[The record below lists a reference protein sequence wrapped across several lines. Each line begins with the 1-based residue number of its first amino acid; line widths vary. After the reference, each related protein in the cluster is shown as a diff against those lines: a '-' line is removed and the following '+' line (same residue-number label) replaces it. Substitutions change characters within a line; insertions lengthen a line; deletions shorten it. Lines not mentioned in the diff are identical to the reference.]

1 MKPTLKVIVTSPEPA
16 LPAQFVRTLSTIDV
30 TEHERKV
37 PNPLSATKEE
47 AVLMLH
53 TGRAE
58 WEDVAVQ
65 GIALAA
71 AKRYDFTWV
80 TLLRD
85 AHGVIILLPAGS
97 ASALENVERLTK
109 LFARLDLAA
118 CLIGVTGGTD
128 AEAGVT
134 AVRAA
139 LDAAY
144 PVIACRPEDPAQVQ
158 SAIRML
164 AGLIQPSGALTP
176 PDSQ

>member
-1 MKPTLKVIVTSPEPA
+1 MKPTLKVIITSPESE

-80 TLLRD
+80 TLLKD
-85 AHGVIILLPAGS
+85 AHGVIILLPAAS
-97 ASALENVERLTK
+97 ASALENVQRLTK
-109 LFARLDLAA
+109 LFARLELAA
-118 CLIGVTGGTD
+118 CLIGVT
-128 AEAGVT
+128 EAVDGEATVA
-134 AVRAA
+134 AVRSA
-139 LDAAY
+139 LDSAY
-144 PVIACRPEDPAQVQ
+144 AVVPCRPEDPANVQ
-158 SAIRML
+158 STIRAL
-164 AGLIQPSGALTP
+164 AGLIQPPGVSVPLE
-176 PDSQ
+176 SL

>member
-1 MKPTLKVIVTSPEPA
+1 MKPTLKVIITSPEAA

-71 AKRYDFTWV
+71 ARRYDFTWA
-80 TLLRD
+80 TLLKD
-85 AHGVIILLPAGS
+85 THGAIILLPAES
-97 ASALENVERLTK
+97 AAALENVQRLTK
-109 LFARLDLAA
+109 LFARLELAA
-118 CLIGVTGGTD
+118 CLIGVTG
-128 AEAGVT
+128 
-134 AVRAA
+134 AVDGGAAAATVKAA
-139 LDAAY
+139 LDSTY
-144 PVIACRPEDPAQVQ
+144 PVVPCRPEDAANVQ
-158 SAIRML
+158 STIRAL
-164 AGLIQPSGALTP
+164 ISLFTASSETAGQE
-176 PDSQ
+176 